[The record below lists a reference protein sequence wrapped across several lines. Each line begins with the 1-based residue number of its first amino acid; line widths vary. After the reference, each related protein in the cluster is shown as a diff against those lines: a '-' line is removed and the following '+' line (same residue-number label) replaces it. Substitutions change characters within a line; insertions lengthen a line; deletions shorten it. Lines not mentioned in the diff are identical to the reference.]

1 MFFSSPPMASISIV
15 FLVLSI
21 TFVAGRAQPNEPSR
35 VRLGTSLTYPTSWPS
50 PSHRFA
56 FGFYPQGSGFAVGI
70 WLVGMDN
77 NITVVWTAN
86 RDDPPVTSKAS
97 LDFTKDGKLVLRT
110 EQGPE
115 QVIASGAKGP
125 ASYAVMNDSGN
136 FVLYNNDS
144 KITWQSFDSPTDTIL
159 QGQTLLAG
167 AELAS
172 SLNEGDHSTGRFH
185 LRMQTDG
192 NLVSYPRNSGDAAS
206 DAYWNTGTS
215 GSGFNPNGFLFDL
228 YLNSTGGLN
237 LVNQSN
243 SATVYTLNDHLFSS
257 GDINLDNNNNTIYR
271 ATLDVDGIFRLYSHT
286 YNENRNDRVHLLL
299 STLENSCDIHDFCGL
314 NSYCSAIGSKAGCS
328 CYPGFDFINT
338 SNKFLGCHQNFN
350 EDDCRRSE
358 DPEMLYNVA
367 SLENMSWADRPYS
380 VKLIEERGCGKS
392 CLVDCNCGAVLY
404 TDTYCS
410 KYKLPLRYGRI
421 RNVTKPTTAFFKVYH
436 PHQVHEVLIESKRS
450 LILILSIILGSFL
463 CLCLVLA
470 TSSILVYRHK
480 FDRYRKLTENVNLG
494 LAEEFTLRLFSY
506 NELESATEGFQEEL
520 GRGSYGAVYKGT
532 ISEGGKTIVV
542 KRLEKD
548 VEEGDREFRAEII
561 AIARTHHKNLVRV
574 LGICIEG
581 NRKLLVYEYMNNGSL
596 ADLIFK
602 AERPPIWKERIRIAL
617 DVARGLLYLHEES
630 EVRIIHCNI
639 KPQNILM
646 DDNWTAKISD
656 FGFAKLLMPNQS
668 GATTTA
674 EGTSAYLA
682 PEWEKNSLI
691 SFQTDIYSL
700 GVVLLEIVCCRRSI
714 EVNVSTTDEIILSSW
729 VYDCFA
735 AGELDKLVKDETV
748 DFRTLERMVKVGLWC
763 VQEDP
768 TLRPS
773 MKNVV
778 LMLEGTI
785 NVPIPPS
792 PVLSIVVS

>member
-1 MFFSSPPMASISIV
+1 MASVPVLSLL
-15 FLVLSI
+15 LVLL
-21 TFVAGRAQPNEPSR
+21 VPVHANAQQNQSNVIHLGSSLSPNTNR
-35 VRLGTSLTYPTSWPS
+35 TCWVS
-50 PSHRFA
+50 PSGLFA
-56 FGFYPQGSGFAVGI
+56 FGFYPQNDGFAVGI
-70 WLVGMDN
+70 WLLNQTEKIV
-77 NITVVWTAN
+77 IWTTN
-86 RDDPPVTSKAS
+86 RDDPPVSSNAT
-97 LDFTKDGKLVLRT
+97 LELTIDGELMLRT
-110 EQGPE
+110 EQGRE
-115 QVIASGAKGP
+115 LSISHVNDAANSA
-125 ASYAVMNDSGN
+125 AMLDSGN
-136 FVLYNNDS
+136 FVLYGNDS
-144 KITWQSFDSPTDTIL
+144 NVIWDSFDFPTDTIL
-159 QGQTLLAG
+159 GGQNLSDGHNLNSSVSTSNHSSG
-167 AELAS
+167 HF
-172 SLNEGDHSTGRFH
+172 SLNIQSDGSLVAYPVNHSP
-185 LRMQTDG
+185 DG
-192 NLVSYPRNSGDAAS
+192 FDRLNWSYSHVVLTRLGVLFLNTSAYGVRILANSSHPDK
-206 DAYWNTGTS
+206 NGT
-215 GSGFNPNGFLFDL
+215 
-228 YLNSTGGLN
+228 
-237 LVNQSN
+237 
-243 SATVYTLNDHLFSS
+243 
-257 GDINLDNNNNTIYR
+257 TIYR
-271 ATLDVDGIFRLYSHT
+271 ATLDADGIFRLYLHHFKS
-286 YNENRNDRVHLLL
+286 D
-299 STLENSCDIHDFCGL
+299 NSSSMLMEWSNQCEVSGFCGL
-314 NSYCSAIGSKAGCS
+314 NSYCSAIGSKAGCN

-338 SNKFLGCHQNFN
+338 SSKFLGCHQNFN
-350 EDDCRRSE
+350 EDDCGRSE

-367 SLENMSWADRPYS
+367 SLENMWWADRPYS
-380 VKLIEERGCGKS
+380 AKPIKEKACGKS
-392 CLVDCNCGAVLY
+392 CLEDCNCGAVLY
-404 TDTYCS
+404 TDAYCS

-421 RNVTKPTTAFFKVYH
+421 RNATQPSVAFFKVYH
-436 PHQVHEVLIESKRS
+436 PRQVHEVLIESKKS
-450 LILILSIILGSFL
+450 LILILSIILGSVL

-494 LAEEFTLRLFSY
+494 LAEDFTLRLFSY
-506 NELESATEGFQEEL
+506 NELERATEGFQEEL
-520 GRGSYGAVYKGT
+520 GRGSYGALYKGT

-548 VEEGDREFRAEII
+548 VEEADCEFRAEFI

-668 GATTTA
+668 GATTTV

-691 SFQTDIYSL
+691 SFQTDIYSF

-714 EVNVSTTDEIILSSW
+714 KVNVSTADVIILSNW

-735 AGELDKLVKDETV
+735 AGKLDKLVKDENV

-763 VQEDP
+763 VQEDL

>member
-1 MFFSSPPMASISIV
+1 MASVPVLSLL
-15 FLVLSI
+15 LVLL
-21 TFVAGRAQPNEPSR
+21 VPVHANAQRNQSNVIHLGSSLSPNENR
-35 VRLGTSLTYPTSWPS
+35 TRWVS
-50 PSHRFA
+50 PSGLFA
-56 FGFYPQGSGFAVGI
+56 FGFYPQNDGFAIGI
-70 WLVGMDN
+70 WLVN
-77 NITVVWTAN
+77 QTEKTVIWTAN
-86 RDDPPVTSKAS
+86 RDDPPVSSNAT
-97 LDFTKDGKLVLRT
+97 LELTIDGELLLRT
-110 EQGPE
+110 EQGRE
-115 QVIASGAKGP
+115 LSISDDAASSA
-125 ASYAVMNDSGN
+125 AMLNSGN
-136 FVLYNNDS
+136 FVLYDNDS
-144 KITWQSFDSPTDTIL
+144 NVIWDSFDFPTDTIL
-159 QGQTLLAG
+159 GGQSLSSEDLVSSVSTSNHSSG
-167 AELAS
+167 NF
-172 SLNEGDHSTGRFH
+172 SLNIQS
-185 LRMQTDG
+185 DG
-192 NLVSYPRNSGDAAS
+192 SLATYPVNNSPDGIDLTYWSYSYVVLTRLGVLFLNTSAYGVRILANSSHPDK
-206 DAYWNTGTS
+206 
-215 GSGFNPNGFLFDL
+215 NG
-228 YLNSTGGLN
+228 
-237 LVNQSN
+237 
-243 SATVYTLNDHLFSS
+243 
-257 GDINLDNNNNTIYR
+257 ITIYR
-271 ATLDVDGIFRLYSHT
+271 ATLDADGIFRLYSHHFKS
-286 YNENRNDRVHLLL
+286 D
-299 STLENSCDIHDFCGL
+299 NSSSMLMEWSNQCEVKGFCGL
-314 NSYCSAIGSKAGCS
+314 NSYCSGKGSKADCN

-350 EDDCRRSE
+350 EDDCGRSE
-358 DPEMLYNVA
+358 DPEMLYNAA
-367 SLENMSWADRPYS
+367 SLDNMWWADRPYS
-380 VKLIEERGCGKS
+380 VKLIEEKACGKS
-392 CLVDCNCGAVLY
+392 CLEDCNCGAVLY

-421 RNVTKPTTAFFKVYH
+421 RNATKPSIAFFKVYH
-436 PHQVHEVLIESKRS
+436 PRQVHEVLIESKKS
-450 LILILSIILGSFL
+450 LILILSIILASVL
-463 CLCLVLA
+463 SVCLVLA

-480 FDRYRKLTENVNLG
+480 FDMYRKLTENVNLG

-506 NELESATEGFQEEL
+506 NELERATEGFQEEL

-548 VEEGDREFRAEII
+548 VEEGDCEFRAEII

-668 GATTTA
+668 GATTTV

-691 SFQTDIYSL
+691 SFQTDIYSF
-700 GVVLLEIVCCRRSI
+700 GVVLLEIVCCRKSI
-714 EVNVSTTDEIILSSW
+714 KVNVSTADEIILSNW

-735 AGELDKLVKDETV
+735 AGKLDKLVKDENV

>member
-1 MFFSSPPMASISIV
+1 MASVPVLSLL
-15 FLVLSI
+15 LVLL
-21 TFVAGRAQPNEPSR
+21 VPAHANAQQNQSN
-35 VRLGTSLTYPTSWPS
+35 VIHLGSSLSLNANRTCWVS
-50 PSHRFA
+50 PSGLFA
-56 FGFYPQGSGFAVGI
+56 FGFYPQNDGFAIGI
-70 WLVGMDN
+70 WLVN
-77 NITVVWTAN
+77 QTEKTVIWTAK
-86 RDDPPVTSKAS
+86 RDDPPVSSNAT
-97 LDFTKDGKLVLRT
+97 LLLTIDGKLLLRT
-110 EQGPE
+110 EQGRELPIFY
-115 QVIASGAKGP
+115 VNDP
-125 ASYAVMNDSGN
+125 ANSAAMLDSGN
-136 FVLYNNDS
+136 FVLYGNDS
-144 KITWQSFDSPTDTIL
+144 SVIWESFDFPTDTIL
-159 QGQTLLAG
+159 GGQNL
-167 AELAS
+167 S
-172 SLNEGDHSTGRFH
+172 SE
-185 LRMQTDG
+185 
-192 NLVSYPRNSGDAAS
+192 NLVSSVS
-206 DAYWNTGTS
+206 TS
-215 GSGFNPNGFLFDL
+215 N
-228 YLNSTGGLN
+228 
-237 LVNQSN
+237 
-243 SATVYTLNDHLFSS
+243 HSS
-257 GDINLDNNNNTIYR
+257 GHFLLDIQSDGSLVAYPVNNSLDGIDRLYWSDRYVVLTRSGVLFLNTSAYGVRILANSSHPDKNGTTIYR
-271 ATLDVDGIFRLYSHT
+271 ATLDADGIFRLYLHHFKS
-286 YNENRNDRVHLLL
+286 D
-299 STLENSCDIHDFCGL
+299 NSSSMLMEWSNPCEVIGFCGL
-314 NSYCSAIGSKAGCS
+314 NSYCSAIGSKAGCN

-350 EDDCRRSE
+350 EDDCGRSE

-367 SLENMSWADRPYS
+367 SLENMWWADRPYS
-380 VKLIEERGCGKS
+380 VKLIEEKACGKS
-392 CLVDCNCGAVLY
+392 CLEDCNCGAVLY

-421 RNVTKPTTAFFKVYH
+421 RYATKPSIAFFKVYH
-436 PHQVHEVLIESKRS
+436 PRQVHEVLIESKKS
-450 LILILSIILGSFL
+450 LILILSIILGSVL

-506 NELESATEGFQEEL
+506 NELERATEGFQEEL

-532 ISEGGKTIVV
+532 ISEGRKTIVV
-542 KRLEKD
+542 KRFEKD
-548 VEEGDREFRAEII
+548 VEEGDCEFRAEII

-581 NRKLLVYEYMNNGSL
+581 DRKLLVYEYMNNGSL

-646 DDNWTAKISD
+646 DDNWTARISD
-656 FGFAKLLMPNQS
+656 FGFAKLLMPNQL
-668 GATTTA
+668 GATTA
-674 EGTSAYLA
+674 VEGTSAYLA

-691 SFQTDIYSL
+691 SFQTDIYSF

-714 EVNVSTTDEIILSSW
+714 EVNVSTADEIILSNW
-729 VYDCFA
+729 VYACFA
-735 AGELDKLVKDETV
+735 AGELDKLVKDENV

-785 NVPIPPS
+785 NVLIPPS
-792 PVLSIVVS
+792 PVPSIVVS